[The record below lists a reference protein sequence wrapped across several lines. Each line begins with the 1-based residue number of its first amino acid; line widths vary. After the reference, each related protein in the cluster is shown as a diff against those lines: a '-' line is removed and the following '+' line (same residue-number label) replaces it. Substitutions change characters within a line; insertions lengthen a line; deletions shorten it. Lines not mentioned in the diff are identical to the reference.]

1 MRFLWTGYLSARHDF
16 WPRPLSVD
24 TLPTVTTCKAN
35 TGKTPRFLRFTELGD
50 KCGADQLAMTGR
62 PASVI
67 REKSQFRAQDDSLSL
82 SPRSMT
88 APSLYLT
95 SEPRAALFL
104 WAAYFFAPGF
114 TRERMSA
121 GHLPQSSSAF
131 RFAAGASDE

>member
-1 MRFLWTGYLSARHDF
+1 
-16 WPRPLSVD
+16 
-24 TLPTVTTCKAN
+24 
-35 TGKTPRFLRFTELGD
+35 
-50 KCGADQLAMTGR
+50 
-62 PASVI
+62 
-67 REKSQFRAQDDSLSL
+67 
-82 SPRSMT
+82 MT